1 MLHFAFKE
9 FGAHKVVG
17 MCNSSN
23 LKSIKLMEKLQ
34 MKVKGYLNKKLSGI
48 VSGMTS
54 IFIRFWIVNGKTYRS

>member
-34 MKVKGYLNKKLSGI
+34 MKREGIFKQEVKWNSAWHDQYFY
-48 VSGMTS
+48 S
-54 IFIRFWIVNGKTYRS
+54 ILDSEWKNL